1 MIRLPRP
8 LATIVIAAVFA
19 LPVSGVAQTRYV
31 TDQGDF
37 YLRSGPSNG
46 HRITKQVDAGT
57 ALTVLESDED
67 SGYSR
72 VRLGDNTTGWI
83 LTRYLTGQPS
93 ARDQLA
99 AAKARVERLEARVR
113 ELETSLSGVQE
124 ENSSLS
130 GSRNSL
136 ESEVAQLS
144 SELERIRAGSSGALR
159 LEATNRQLQ
168 EQLAQA
174 NQRGDTLESKNR
186 MLSDSSRRDW
196 FLAGAGTIVLGVIL
210 GLILPR
216 LRIRRKSKW
225 GDL

>member
-1 MIRLPRP
+1 
-8 LATIVIAAVFA
+8 
-19 LPVSGVAQTRYV
+19 
-31 TDQGDF
+31 
-37 YLRSGPSNG
+37 
-46 HRITKQVDAGT
+46 
-57 ALTVLESDED
+57 
-67 SGYSR
+67 

-99 AAKARVERLEARVR
+99 SARTRVERLEARVR

-124 ENSSLS
+124 ENSTLS

-136 ESEVAQLS
+136 ESEVTQLS
-144 SELERIRAGSSGALR
+144 SELERIRAVSSGALR

-174 NQRGDTLESKNR
+174 IQRGDTLESKNR

-196 FLAGAGTIVLGVIL
+196 FLAGAGTIVLGLIL

-216 LRIRRKSKW
+216 LRFRRKSKW

>member
-1 MIRLPRP
+1 MTPRLSLLPAI
-8 LATIVIAAVFA
+8 LLVAVLA
-19 LPVSGVAQTRYV
+19 LPTAGFAQARYV

-57 ALTVLESDED
+57 SVTVLETDEAA
-67 SGYSR
+67 GYTR
-72 VRLGDNTTGWI
+72 VRLADNTVGWI
-83 LTRYLTGQPS
+83 LSRYLTGQPS
-93 ARDQLA
+93 ARDQLSQ
-99 AAKARVERLEARVR
+99 AKAQVERMEAQVR
-113 ELETSLSGVQE
+113 EMEVALAGTRE
-124 ENSSLS
+124 ENTSLS

-136 ESEVAQLS
+136 EAEVTRLS
-144 SELERIRAGSSGALR
+144 GELERIRAVSSGALR

-174 NQRGDTLESKNR
+174 NQRADTLESKNR

-196 FLAGAGTIVLGVIL
+196 FLAGAGTIVLGLIL

-216 LRIRRKSKW
+216 LRFRRKSKW